1 MVWGGSGG
9 LGSQGIQLARAAGA
23 LPVAV
28 VSDRERGEYAVG
40 RGAIGYLDRTE
51 FEHWGKLPPLDDR
64 QAQKQRQDGARAFRA
79 RISELVGDKRA
90 PSIVFEHP
98 AEATLP
104 TSLYVCQPGGMVV
117 ICAGT
122 TGYSAD
128 VDLRYLWVM
137 QKRLQGS
144 HGTNDEQADGY
155 NALVTSG
162 VIDPSLGE
170 VLSFEEILAAH
181 YQMGEGQRVF
191 GNRVALVGAP
201 EPGLG
206 ACAP

>member
-1 MVWGGSGG
+1 M
-9 LGSQGIQLARAAGA
+9 
-23 LPVAV
+23 
-28 VSDRERGEYAVG
+28 
-40 RGAIGYLDRTE
+40 
-51 FEHWGKLPPLDDR
+51 
-64 QAQKQRQDGARAFRA
+64 
-79 RISELVGDKRA
+79 GDKRA
-90 PSIVFEHP
+90 PSIVFERP
-98 AEATLP
+98 GEATLP

-117 ICAGT
+117 IRAGT